1 MNRLLKSTP
10 PRSFPTGGMMMS
22 FTSELTTAASAT
34 PMMKAR
40 ASARTFAL
48 SNHSLNSDNIARN
61 LHALRRRKQ
70 SARWVPGA
78 RAGERALLSR
88 QAQLHT
94 RAKRVVCTQG
104 RRSRHRLDE
113 DHRAL

>member
-1 MNRLLKSTP
+1 
-10 PRSFPTGGMMMS
+10 GGMMMS

-34 PMMKAR
+34 PMMNAR

-48 SNHSLNSDNIARN
+48 SNHSLNSENIARN
-61 LHALRRRKQ
+61 LHALRRPQQ

-88 QAQLHT
+88 RLSCAPEQSE
-94 RAKRVVCTQG
+94 VVCRPKSDIGLTEATG
-104 RRSRHRLDE
+104 PC
-113 DHRAL
+113 